1 MPQPSPFYA
10 IQPAFTGGEISGE
23 VASRVDLEKYQLALL
38 QAENAIIRPYGPVYK
53 RPGTIYCGQMKY
65 ADKEVVLQ
73 RFEYSVEITYLL
85 EIGERYMRIWRGGKR
100 LDIELVTP
108 FTEDDLRNLRFVQS
122 VDVMYIC
129 SGTHPVQ
136 KLSRYSET
144 DWRLSA
150 VEWIRPAY
158 GDVNLDEKAKI
169 KPSGTNG
176 DIRITATKDVFT
188 AARVGDTMKVEQYVN
203 TDTTMFAATSS
214 STATMPGLSVPVGMG
229 YTLKKT
235 GSGTCNVAVQAF
247 CTNYYEDP
255 ENPDGGEYEEKWL
268 DINAREG
275 AGAWELSGKAPAD
288 VNGSEYSEALRV
300 HIRSMSGAVNL
311 TFTLENGESRT
322 YVFKGAYS
330 YSPSI
335 PVGKTW
341 KVITHGTW
349 TGTINVQ
356 QSRDG
361 GATWVNLRTY
371 TSRDDYNPT
380 ETGDV
385 DEHSLMR
392 LRTKITSGTCN
403 ADLSAY
409 PYKHDGYVEITGVTD
424 ARNATARVLKGL
436 GDITQTAEWYWCAWS
451 ETNGYPRCAAFFQDR
466 LCFGAC
472 KKYPQRLW
480 MSRSGDYENFG
491 IEKEGGTVTDDSAV
505 TADLLS
511 RQAYTIHHMDV
522 GNDLVLFTEGN
533 TWTVAGGETVKPS
546 SITPKNQEN
555 YGAGGVAPLRIGNR
569 IVYVQRRGSIIR
581 DTGYNYEADGYI
593 GMDLTLLAKHLVRGH
608 EIVSAAYAQ
617 EPDSLLYFVRGD
629 GVLLCLTYVMDQK
642 VYAWSK
648 FVTDGKYKA
657 VCAASAGRS
666 DRVYVIVEREVK
678 GKKAR
683 CLEYFAPG
691 SESDAQQDYVMM
703 DAAAVVENTVPD
715 DTLPYMDVLDGKE
728 IAALADGYLYEG
740 IVMQKGARLPVKAK
754 RVTVG
759 LPYTMTLEQPNW
771 DAGNTDTGT
780 VQGRK
785 KTVTNAILRLTKSY
799 GGKIG
804 QTKRAQ
810 DAIIYDAQRM
820 EDGGDVLYTGDKKVV
835 LPAGGWNTEGRTVI
849 THETPYPFSLS
860 AIVREVSFG
869 G

>member
-1 MPQPSPFYA
+1 MPQPTPFYA
-10 IQPAFTGGEISGE
+10 MQPAFTGGEISGE
-23 VASRVDLEKYQLALL
+23 VASRVDLDKYQLALL

-53 RPGTIYCGQMKY
+53 RPGTIYCGQTKY
-65 ADKEVVLQ
+65 GDKEVILQ

-85 EIGERYMRIWRGGKR
+85 EIGAGYIRIWRDGKR
-100 LDIELVTP
+100 LDIELAAP
-108 FTEDDLRNLRFVQS
+108 FTESDLKNLRFVQS

-150 VEWIRPAY
+150 AEWTRPAY
-158 GDVNLDEKAKI
+158 GDVNIDEKAKI
-169 KPSGTNG
+169 KPSGTDG
-176 DIRITATKDVFT
+176 EIRLTATKDIFT
-188 AARVGDTMKVEQYVN
+188 PARVGDTMKIEQYVN
-203 TDTTMFAATSS
+203 TDTTMFAATSG
-214 STATMPGLSVPVGMG
+214 STATMPSFPAPAGMG

-235 GSGTCNVAVQAF
+235 GSGTCNAAVQAF
-247 CTNYYEDP
+247 CVYYYEDP
-255 ENPDGGEYEEKWL
+255 ENPDGGEQEERWE
-268 DINAREG
+268 DIAARDG
-275 AGAWELSGKAPAD
+275 GGTWELSGKVPSD
-288 VNGSEYSEALRV
+288 INGSEYADALRV
-300 HIRSMSGAVNL
+300 YIRSMSGAVNL

-335 PVGKTW
+335 PVGKSW

-349 TGTINVQ
+349 TGTINLQ

-409 PYKHDGYVEITGVTD
+409 PYSHDGYVTITGVID
-424 ARNATARVLKGL
+424 ARNATAKVTKDL
-436 GDITQTAEWYWCAWS
+436 GDVTQTADWYWGAWS

-555 YGAGGVAPLRIGNR
+555 YGTSGVSPLRIGNR

-581 DTGYNYEADGYI
+581 DTGYSYETDGYVGI
-593 GMDLTLLAKHLVRGH
+593 DLTLLAKHLVRGH

-629 GVLLCLTYVMDQK
+629 GVLLCLTYVIDQK

-648 FVTDGKYKA
+648 FKTDGKYKA
-657 VCAASAGRS
+657 VCAVNAGNS

-678 GKKAR
+678 GQKVQ
-683 CLEYFAPG
+683 CLEYFAPS
-691 SESDAQQDYVMM
+691 SESDAQQDHVMM
-703 DAAAVVENTVPD
+703 DAAAVVEKETPEE
-715 DTLPYMDVLDGKE
+715 TLPYMDVLDGKE
-728 IAALADGYLYEG
+728 IAVLADGYLYEG

-804 QTKRAQ
+804 QTKDAQ

-820 EDGGDVLYTGDKKVV
+820 EDGGNVLYTGDKKVV
-835 LPAGGWNTEGRTVI
+835 LPAGGWNAEGRTVI